1 MIALQQAVDKA
12 KNFLSTSAGVP
23 TLYCTL
29 NTVSKENTKWVVTF
43 KYSAFMVESLYT
55 VEVDDKGEIIGYT
68 RGDIK

>member
-1 MIALQQAVDKA
+1 LITFEEAVNRA
-12 KNFLSTSAGVP
+12 KTFLGRSAGVP